1 MERNAWSGW
10 IGFAGWLMIIIGA
23 VDMFEGIV
31 AIIRQNYYVFTAN
44 QIILVNVKTWGWIM
58 LIWGAIL
65 ALTGAG
71 LLSRASWARWVAIVV
86 ASLSILLQLGF
97 LGSSGYPLWS
107 LTVIGLTAV
116 VLYALMV
123 RWHDATGTS

>member
-10 IGFAGWLMIIIGA
+10 IGFAGWLMIIVGA

-44 QIILVNVKTWGWIM
+44 QIILFNVKTWGWIM
-58 LIWGAIL
+58 LIWGALL

-71 LLSRASWARWVAIVV
+71 LLSGASWARWVAIVV

>member
-10 IGFAGWLMIIIGA
+10 IGFAGWLMVIIGA

-44 QIILVNVKTWGWIM
+44 QIILFNVKTWGWIM

-65 ALTGAG
+65 ALTRAPACCPARAG
-71 LLSRASWARWVAIVV
+71 RGGSRSLSRA
-86 ASLSILLQLGF
+86 
-97 LGSSGYPLWS
+97 
-107 LTVIGLTAV
+107 
-116 VLYALMV
+116 
-123 RWHDATGTS
+123 

>member
-10 IGFAGWLMIIIGA
+10 IGFAGWLMVIIGA

-71 LLSRASWARWVAIVV
+71 LLYRASWARWVAIVV